1 MPSLKDYFPHIIK
14 LDEVSPYAG
23 GIGQRAGLGTAPAA
37 VTGFAKIKQPPQA
50 REKGFPYRAYEEDE
64 TSAKDNEYVDD
75 IDIALDF
82 RNKINPFRIDMT
94 VMSDPGHK
102 YDNARSAQMKQQ
114 VRGGTHQ
121 NIEFEEEI
129 DESWTSFFKDE
140 ERTER
145 ALDQAHLLK
154 IASSPKGFIRLPPNE
169 KKAVAEII
177 GTGYQGYNE
186 DLSPVDN
193 LLKFAKSPKEF
204 IWDPTT
210 DAGIGWKNILNKM
223 KIVQNKILDT
233 NKPVEISTQ
242 LEEISTDV
250 AYSGAKGRPAAG
262 HRGAG
267 THVKPSSSGGRDRGG
282 SSIARHIG
290 PHGWSSAPL
299 TEPEEED
306 YYVVDDEAD
315 SSIIK
320 YIKKNIQ
327 SMIPELNVRG
337 VHGPGGNAG
346 GGRFGGHHGIN
357 TWAKGITYQS
367 DIIDKTKTDLRNTD
381 IYKLIRWY
389 EDSEREKN
397 EDEEYDV

>member
-1 MPSLKDYFPHIIK
+1 MSSLKDYFPHIIK

-23 GIGQRAGLGTAPAA
+23 GIGQRAGLGTAAAA

-121 NIEFEEEI
+121 NIEFEEEES
-129 DESWTSFFKDE
+129 DENLDETS
-140 ERTER
+140 
-145 ALDQAHLLK
+145 
-154 IASSPKGFIRLPPNE
+154 
-169 KKAVAEII
+169 I
-177 GTGYQGYNE
+177 G
-186 DLSPVDN
+186 
-193 LLKFAKSPKEF
+193 A
-204 IWDPTT
+204 
-210 DAGIGWKNILNKM
+210 
-223 KIVQNKILDT
+223 
-233 NKPVEISTQ
+233 
-242 LEEISTDV
+242 
-250 AYSGAKGRPAAG
+250 AYSGAKGRPAPG

-282 SSIARHIG
+282 SSISRHIG
-290 PHGWSSAPL
+290 PRGWSSAPL

-306 YYVVDDEAD
+306 YHVVDDEVD
-315 SSIIK
+315 SPILK

-327 SMIPELNVRG
+327 LMIPELNVRG

-346 GGRFGGHHGIN
+346 AGRFGGHHGIN
-357 TWAKGITYQS
+357 TWARGITYQS
-367 DIIDKTKTDLRNTD
+367 DIIDKTKIDLQNTD

-389 EDSEREKN
+389 EDNKREDEKN
-397 EDEEYDV
+397 EEYDA